1 VTHMANTDVAYVT
14 PKLLL
19 WARKR
24 RGLRVD
30 KISHSLG
37 VDEGQIEAWEKG
49 SSHPPFNKALQLA
62 NILRVPF
69 GFLFLPEPPPIDIP
83 IPDLRTF
90 EDKEAREPS
99 VDFLELLQEVMAK
112 QEWYRDY
119 ALEHGAK
126 ELPFVGSFTTRAKVV
141 DVATDIRKTLAM
153 NNGFRSKARDKA
165 DYLRL
170 FAGSAEDAGIL
181 VMRSGVVGN
190 NTHRPLSCNEF
201 QGFAITDRIAPL
213 VFVNARDYKS
223 AQIFTLAHEIAH
235 IWIGKSGISKA
246 DETEIPVPRGNVESF
261 SNAVAAETLVP
272 RGEFLRLW
280 REPVD
285 DRLIQRLSRHFFV
298 STLVI
303 LRRARE
309 LDQISVGRFITLLE
323 QERNKLLN
331 QPTKAGGGDYYRNVT
346 ARHGNKLTEAVLQD
360 VRQGSTGY
368 RDAARLLDMKV
379 PALEKLVERH

>member
-1 VTHMANTDVAYVT
+1 MTNTDLAYVT
-14 PKLLL
+14 PRLLL
-19 WARKR
+19 WARER

-30 KISHSLG
+30 NISHSLG
-37 VDEGQIEAWEKG
+37 VGEEQLAAWEQG

-62 NILRVPF
+62 SILRVPF
-69 GFLFLPEPPPIDIP
+69 GYLFLPEPPPIDIP

-90 EDKEAREPS
+90 DDKESREPS

-112 QEWYRDY
+112 QEWYKDY
-119 ALEHGAK
+119 AIEHGAK
-126 ELPFVGSFTTRAKVV
+126 ELPFVASCTTRNKVV
-141 DVATDIRKTLAM
+141 DVAADIRTTLAM
-153 NNGFRSKARDKA
+153 NNGFRSKARNKA
-165 DYLRL
+165 DFLRL

-201 QGFAITDRIAPL
+201 QGFAITDKIAPL
-213 VFVNARDYKS
+213 VFVNARDFKS

-246 DETEIPVPRGNVESF
+246 DETEIPVPRENVESF

-272 RGEFLRLW
+272 QAEFLRLW
-280 REPVD
+280 REPAD
-285 DRLIQRLSRHFFV
+285 DRLIQRLSRQFFV

-309 LDQISVGRFITLLE
+309 LDLISLQRFIILLE
-323 QERNKLLN
+323 QERNNLQN
-331 QPTKAGGGDYYRNVT
+331 QPTPAGGGDYYRNVT
-346 ARHGNKLTEAVLQD
+346 ARHGSKLTEAVVQD
-360 VRQGSTGY
+360 VRQGSTGF

-379 PALEKLVERH
+379 PALEKLVDRHQ